1 MSLTSVIR
9 EVNAFRRGP
18 KIDPRYVTVRD
29 SIELFEHIDCQLSP
43 EWLHQDGE
51 RPYYRSM
58 KREQQLKSAAQALV
72 TRGYRAPKLSNMA
85 VSEKFPKTVS

>member
-43 EWLHQDGE
+43 EWLHQYGAL
-51 RPYYRSM
+51 PYYRSM

>member
-1 MSLTSVIR
+1 MSLSSVIR

-51 RPYYRSM
+51 RPYYRAM
-58 KREQQLKSAAQALV
+58 KREQQLKSAAQALI

>member
-43 EWLHQDGE
+43 EWLHQD
-51 RPYYRSM
+51 
-58 KREQQLKSAAQALV
+58 
-72 TRGYRAPKLSNMA
+72 
-85 VSEKFPKTVS
+85 

>member
-1 MSLTSVIR
+1 MSLSAIIR

-18 KIDPRYVTVRD
+18 KIDPRYVTIRD
-29 SIELFEHIDCQLSP
+29 SVELFEHIDFQLSP

-51 RPYYRSM
+51 RPYYRAM
-58 KREQQLKSAAQALV
+58 KREQQLKSAAQTLV

>member
-1 MSLTSVIR
+1 MSLSAIIR

-18 KIDPRYVTVRD
+18 KIDPRYVTIRD

-43 EWLHQDGE
+43 EWLNQDGE
-51 RPYYRSM
+51 RPYYRAM

-72 TRGYRAPKLSNMA
+72 NRGYRAPKLSNMA

>member
-1 MSLTSVIR
+1 MSLSSVIR

-18 KIDPRYVTVRD
+18 KIDPRHVTMRD
-29 SIELFEHIDCQLSP
+29 AIQLFEHIDFQLSP
-43 EWLHQDGE
+43 EWLHQDGV
-51 RPYYRSM
+51 RPYYRAM

>member
-1 MSLTSVIR
+1 MSLSSVIR

-18 KIDPRYVTVRD
+18 KIDPRYVIIRD
-29 SIELFEHIDCQLSP
+29 SVELFEHIDFQLSP
-43 EWLHQDGE
+43 EWLHQHGE
-51 RPYYRSM
+51 RPYYRAM
-58 KREQQLKSAAQALV
+58 KREQQLKSAAQAVV

>member
-1 MSLTSVIR
+1 MSLSSVIR

-18 KIDPRYVTVRD
+18 KIDPRYVTIRD
-29 SIELFEHIDCQLSP
+29 SVELFEHIDFQLSP
-43 EWLHQDGE
+43 EWLHQHGE
-51 RPYYRSM
+51 RPYYRAM

-72 TRGYRAPKLSNMA
+72 TRGYRAPKLSNMV